1 MNRAAEYAA
10 VRELSDAELVE
21 RYARLVKRIAY
32 HLAAR
37 LPDSVD
43 VNDLIQTG
51 MLGLLEAARRFS
63 GKRGANFETY
73 AGIRIRGAMLDEL
86 RRTDWTPR
94 SVHRRAREVLEAVHR
109 VESRTGRSA
118 EPAEIA
124 GELDI
129 SVDEYFDAVRD
140 AATCHMFSVE
150 DLARPKSGGEGVDAP
165 DEDTPERELT
175 EHSVRRAITEAIDAL
190 PEREK
195 LVMSL
200 YYDEEL
206 NLKEIGQVLGV
217 SESRVCQLHGQALV
231 RVRSRLGEP
240 RP

>member
-1 MNRAAEYAA
+1 MNRAAEYSG
-10 VRELSDAELVE
+10 VRALSDTEVVE
-21 RYARLVKRIAY
+21 RYALLVKRIAY

-43 VNDLIQTG
+43 VKDLIQTG

-63 GKRGANFETY
+63 GQKGANFETY

-94 SVHRRAREVLEAVHR
+94 SVHRRTRDLLEAMHK
-109 VESRTGRSA
+109 VEARTGRSA
-118 EPAEIA
+118 EPAEVA
-124 GELDI
+124 SEMGVGLD
-129 SVDEYFDAVRD
+129 DYFDAVRES
-140 AATCHMFSVE
+140 ATCHMFSVE
-150 DLARPKSGGEGVDAP
+150 DLARERPDDLGETALEDSPEGRHSKASVKDA
-165 DEDTPERELT
+165 
-175 EHSVRRAITEAIDAL
+175 VAEAIDKL

-200 YYDEEL
+200 YYQEDL
-206 NLKEIGQVLGV
+206 NLKEIGRVLEV

-231 RVRSRLGEP
+231 RIRSRLSDW
-240 RP
+240 RA

>member
-1 MNRAAEYAA
+1 MNRAAEYSA
-10 VRELSDAELVE
+10 VRALSDTELVE
-21 RYARLVKRIAY
+21 RYAQLVKRIAY

-63 GKRGANFETY
+63 GQRGANFETY

-94 SVHRRAREVLEAVHR
+94 SVHRRTRELLEAMHK
-109 VESRTGRSA
+109 VEARTGRSA
-118 EPAEIA
+118 EPAEVA
-124 GELDI
+124 SEMGVGL
-129 SVDEYFDAVRD
+129 DEYFGIARD

-150 DLARPKSGGEGVDAP
+150 DLAQERPDDLGETSS
-165 DEDTPERELT
+165 EDTPEG
-175 EHSVRRAITEAIDAL
+175 EHTDASVKDAVAEAIDQL

-200 YYDEEL
+200 YYQEEL
-206 NLKEIGQVLGV
+206 NLKEIGHVLEV

-231 RVRSRLGEP
+231 RIRSRLSDW
-240 RP
+240 RS